1 MQVRLALED
10 EEDVIVEMA
19 RTNMATRP
27 TLTFSEQRCRET
39 FRNYI
44 REASPTIWVAED
56 KNGYAGM
63 LVADFYSHR
72 AANGLFTTQE
82 VLFVKPE
89 RSGGR
94 AAALLMKTL
103 IDWSREIG
111 ANEIVGGN
119 DNEFN
124 SEQTAK
130 FLGRF
135 GFERVGYSMRKV
147 LA

>member
-1 MQVRLALED
+1 MRVRLAFED

-27 TLTFSEQRCRET
+27 TLTFNEQRCRET
-39 FRNYI
+39 FRSYI

-56 KNGYAGM
+56 QSGVAGM
-63 LVADFYSHR
+63 LVADFYLHR
-72 AANGLFTTQE
+72 AASGIFTTQE

-89 RSGGR
+89 RRGGR
-94 AAALLMKTL
+94 AAAMLMKTL

-124 SEQTAK
+124 SEQTAR
-130 FLGRF
+130 FLGKF
-135 GFERVGYSMRKV
+135 GFERVGYAMRKA
-147 LA
+147 L

>member
-10 EEDVIVEMA
+10 EEDLIVEMA
-19 RTNMATRP
+19 RINMKTRP
-27 TLTFSEQRCRET
+27 TLTFDEARCRQT
-39 FRNYI
+39 FRDYI

-56 KNGYAGM
+56 KNGVAGM
-63 LVADFYSHR
+63 LVADFYLHR
-72 AANGLFTTQE
+72 AASGIFTSQE

-89 RSGGR
+89 RRGGR
-94 AAALLMKTL
+94 AAAMLMKTL

-124 SEQTAK
+124 SEQTAR

-135 GFERVGYSMRKV
+135 GFERVGHAMRKV
-147 LA
+147 L

>member
-10 EEDVIVEMA
+10 EEDLIVAMA

-27 TLTFSEQRCRET
+27 TLTFDEQRCRET
-39 FRNYI
+39 FRSYI

-56 KNGYAGM
+56 KNGAAGM
-63 LVADFYSHR
+63 LVADFYLYR
-72 AANGLFTTQE
+72 AASGLFTTQE

-89 RSGGR
+89 RRGGR

-103 IDWSREIG
+103 IDWSRELG

-135 GFERVGYSMRKV
+135 GFERVGYAMRKA
-147 LA
+147 L

>member
-10 EEDVIVEMA
+10 EEDRIVEMA
-19 RTNMATRP
+19 RINMATRP
-27 TLTFSEQRCRET
+27 TMTFSEARCRQT
-39 FRNYI
+39 FRDYI

-56 KNGYAGM
+56 KNGMAGM
-63 LVADFYSHR
+63 LVADFYLHR
-72 AANGLFTTQE
+72 AATGIFTSQE

-89 RSGGR
+89 RRGGR
-94 AAALLMKTL
+94 AAALLMKAL

-135 GFERVGYSMRKV
+135 GFERVGYAMRKA
-147 LA
+147 L

>member
-10 EEDVIVEMA
+10 EEDLIVEMA

-27 TLTFSEQRCRET
+27 TLTFDEARCRET
-39 FRNYI
+39 FRGYI

-56 KNGYAGM
+56 KNGVAGM
-63 LVADFYSHR
+63 LVADFYLHR
-72 AANGLFTTQE
+72 AASGLFTTQE

-89 RSGGR
+89 RRGSR
-94 AAALLMKTL
+94 AAAMLMKTL

-111 ANEIVGGN
+111 ANEIIGGN

-135 GFERVGYSMRKV
+135 GFERVGYAMRKA
-147 LA
+147 L